1 MYDVCTSTITSG
13 VWDIRMS
20 QVVHDASG
28 YDAMYSLTM
37 MYTRGSSQ
45 CVQYMCVYCTN
56 ECL

>member
-28 YDAMYSLTM
+28 YDAIYSLII
-37 MYTRGSSQ
+37 MYTRESSQ
-45 CVQYMCVYCTN
+45 CV
-56 ECL
+56 